1 MTTEKIFDEALKN
14 ILSED
19 EILKDEPM
27 KHHTTFRVGGPAEYY
42 LRPKKEQV
50 AEVLRLCLTYQKE
63 YLIIGNG
70 SNLLVSDKGISGV
83 VIEIGKQMDEITVD
97 GTTIYAQAGA
107 MLSKTAHAALE
118 AGLTGMEFAAGIPGC
133 VGGAVVMNAGAYGGE
148 MKDILKS
155 VTVLTADGQ
164 EKELTPGELDM
175 SYRHSSITEEH
186 YMVLGVTIAVPND
199 TTNEA
204 RALLLLQ
211 DNGLIKLKDGV
222 GLEATVNDIAE
233 NPKGIEI
240 TELEAAQVPH
250 AVDDAAFVVLN
261 GNYALEAGYTVAKDA
276 LAYEKSDSEAAK
288 TYVNIIAV
296 KEGNE
301 DNEGIK
307 ELVKVLKSDDIKK
320 YINDTYDGAVIPFE
334 E

>member
-186 YMVLGVTIAVPND
+186 YMVLGVTIA
-199 TTNEA
+199 
-204 RALLLLQ
+204 
-211 DNGLIKLKDGV
+211 
-222 GLEATVNDIAE
+222 
-233 NPKGIEI
+233 
-240 TELEAAQVPH
+240 
-250 AVDDAAFVVLN
+250 
-261 GNYALEAGYTVAKDA
+261 LEAGSQEQIRAKMEE
-276 LAYEKSDSEAAK
+276 LKEKRVEKQPLEYPSAGSTFK
-288 TYVNIIAV
+288 RP
-296 KEGNE
+296 EGSF
-301 DNEGIK
+301 GILR
-307 ELVKVLKSDDIKK
+307 E
-320 YINDTYDGAVIPFE
+320 N
-334 E
+334 

>member
-148 MKDILKS
+148 MKDVLTE
-155 VTVLTADGQ
+155 VTVMDEEGEIVTLPADKLELGYRTSIIKTAG
-164 EKELTPGELDM
+164 
-175 SYRHSSITEEH
+175 YI
-186 YMVLGVTIAVPND
+186 V
-199 TTNEA
+199 
-204 RALLLLQ
+204 
-211 DNGLIKLKDGV
+211 
-222 GLEATVNDIAE
+222 LEA
-233 NPKGIEI
+233 K
-240 TELEAAQVPH
+240 LQ
-250 AVDDAAFVVLN
+250 L
-261 GNYALEAGYTVAKDA
+261 
-276 LAYEKSDSEAAK
+276 
-288 TYVNIIAV
+288 
-296 KEGNE
+296 KEGNPE
-301 DNEGIK
+301 VIRETMKDLTIRRTTKQPLEYPSAGSTFKRPEGYFAGKLIMDSGLAGYQVGGAQVSEKHCGFVINAGGATARDVRTLMDN
-307 ELVKVLKSDDIKK
+307 VRDIVYKK
-320 YINDTYDGAVIPFE
+320 YGVTLEPEVKFLGDFE
-334 E
+334 A